1 VEASPRSSS
10 TPNPFNHMQEVKTS
24 LIVAVV
30 IALGFTIFYYF
41 DPITPNFKIKPTL
54 LSQEDYL
61 KEKEKILIDKI
72 MRK

>member
-1 VEASPRSSS
+1 
-10 TPNPFNHMQEVKTS
+10 MQEVKTS

-41 DPITPNFKIKPTL
+41 DPITPKFKINPTL